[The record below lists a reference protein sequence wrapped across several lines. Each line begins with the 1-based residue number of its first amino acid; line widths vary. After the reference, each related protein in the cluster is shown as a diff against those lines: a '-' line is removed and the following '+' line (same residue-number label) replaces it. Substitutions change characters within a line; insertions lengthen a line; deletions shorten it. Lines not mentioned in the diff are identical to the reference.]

1 MAQSIKLSDKEMD
14 ILRKEA
20 ALSSRSL
27 AGQAEHW
34 LRIGRAIERSP
45 AFNYQRI
52 RQALTAQLSPD
63 ELNGEEQE
71 VFLEEFSD
79 SMWRPSPEMEAFFAD
94 RRRRGVGVGLDEK
107 GNLVHQTPEG

>member
-45 AFNYQRI
+45 R
-52 RQALTAQLSPD
+52 L
-63 ELNGEEQE
+63 
-71 VFLEEFSD
+71 
-79 SMWRPSPEMEAFFAD
+79 
-94 RRRRGVGVGLDEK
+94 
-107 GNLVHQTPEG
+107 